1 MFLGLP
7 AALQSF
13 ISTILWT
20 NSALYPPESLVTFQ
34 LRHQH
39 AITNHSRIIFSNYAQ
54 SDSFSG
60 EETEFA
66 IQAQKAWIPRPESHA
81 AFMAAREDSRRGIAP
96 ALDWKDWEVAAPDV
110 SKRSTLHQLS
120 AMAFNAYA
128 PNNSTAADWYDLSD
142 EWRSDPHGWGPE
154 DDALRGHIF
163 VSSDNTTVII
173 SIKGTSAG
181 WLVGGGGPT
190 VAKDKR
196 NDNLLFS
203 CCCARVGPTWS
214 TVCGCYDRGYR
225 CDTDCVEDAMKDEG
239 LFYPIGLV
247 SGPLQTV
254 GASNGPWFC
263 RICTTMFRTCT
274 HMPISGSL
282 AIRWAVAW
290 LRSWALLLVHPS
302 SLLKPP
308 RSVWPPVGF
317 TSPVQCVSLVFP

>member
-20 NSALYPPESLVTFQ
+20 SYQPEPLVTFQ

-39 AITNHSRIIFSNYAQ
+39 AITNNSRIIFSDYAH
-54 SDSFSG
+54 SDSFFG
-60 EETEFA
+60 EDTEFT
-66 IQAQKAWIPRPESHA
+66 IQAQKSWITRPESHA
-81 AFMAAREDSRRGIAP
+81 AFMAARADSRQGIAP
-96 ALDWKDWEVAAPDV
+96 TLDWADWDVVAPDV
-110 SKRSTLHQLS
+110 SKRSTLHQLA
-120 AMAFNAYA
+120 AMSFNAYA
-128 PNNSTAADWYDLSD
+128 PNNSTPADWYDLSD
-142 EWRSDPHGWGPE
+142 EWRSDPHGWGPD

-214 TVCGCYDRGYR
+214 TVCGCHEGGYR

-247 SGPLQTV
+247 SGSLETEGV
-254 GASNGPWFC
+254 SNGVAESIQQCFIHVPTSEYLAHWPFVGRWLGCPRGRYVRCPCC
-263 RICTTMFRTCT
+263 R
-274 HMPISGSL
+274 L
-282 AIRWAVAW
+282 
-290 LRSWALLLVHPS
+290 
-302 SLLKPP
+302 
-308 RSVWPPVGF
+308 
-317 TSPVQCVSLVFP
+317 